1 MRRSVRNS
9 LKVGVPLVAM
19 GLVGLML
26 IPAQP
31 ARIGTARIAPIAA
44 AAKAAGLPIPG
55 GARAAS
61 LNTPT
66 PAAARL
72 EAQLGGPD
80 TVGPD
85 TTGPAANKSGVVL
98 ASLTGS
104 PPATTTPDAAVP
116 AGTQPDVTQ
125 VTDGTQPAAA
135 GNGVD
140 TSNLP
145 AGQIGSSAVNVRSGP
160 SSADSKLF
168 VMQPGE
174 SVKVGETSGGWVHVY
189 RQDGTD
195 GWIYGRYLNIGAAA
209 STASAG
215 GATQPTGAPPA
226 GPARTAMT
234 PPAQSRPAPARLPPP
249 QTASMARL
257 TSVVPLLQRPDDFG
271 TTLGV
276 LQPGERVRVLNS
288 DGRWLHVVTEDGAS
302 GWIPA

>member
-9 LKVGVPLVAM
+9 LKIGVPLVAM

-31 ARIGTARIAPIAA
+31 EHIGTARIAPIAA

-55 GARAAS
+55 GAKTNSIA
-61 LNTPT
+61 TPT

-72 EAQLGGPD
+72 EAQL
-80 TVGPD
+80 
-85 TTGPAANKSGVVL
+85 TGSDPGAPAANKSGVEL

-104 PPATTTPDAAVP
+104 TPATTVPDAAEPTGTPAADAAPPAT
-116 AGTQPDVTQ
+116 
-125 VTDGTQPAAA
+125 AAA
-135 GNGVD
+135 PNTAD

-145 AGQIGSSAVNVRSGP
+145 AGQVGSSAVNARSGP
-160 SSADSKLF
+160 SAADGKLF
-168 VMQPGE
+168 VLQPGE
-174 SVKVGETSGGWVHVY
+174 SVKIGETSGGWVHVY

-195 GWIYGRYLNIGAAA
+195 GWVYGRYLSSGAP
-209 STASAG
+209 TSATS
-215 GATQPTGAPPA
+215 ADTAPPA
-226 GPARTAMT
+226 TPARTAMAA
-234 PPAQSRPAPARLPPP
+234 PAQSRPAPARLPPP

-257 TSVVPLLQRPDDFG
+257 MNVVPLLQRPDDFG